1 MTKQL
6 TQRELIQLQIQT
18 YDFYAS
24 LIDRAV
30 GHGAGPK
37 RPRWD
42 EERAIEY
49 KRLAD
54 QLRQRLAEL
63 EARDPAFLDQPANQ
77 PTPANP
83 SRSPSAGSDEMS
95 IGTISAC

>member
-6 TQRELIQLQIQT
+6 TQRELIQLQIQA

-30 GHGAGPK
+30 GHGSRPK
-37 RPRWD
+37 MPRWD

-54 QLRQRLAEL
+54 QLRQRLAGL
-63 EARDPAFLDQPANQ
+63 EASDPAFLDQPANT
-77 PTPANP
+77 PIPANTT
-83 SRSPSAGSDEMS
+83 RSPAAGTDEMS
-95 IGTISAC
+95 ISTISAC